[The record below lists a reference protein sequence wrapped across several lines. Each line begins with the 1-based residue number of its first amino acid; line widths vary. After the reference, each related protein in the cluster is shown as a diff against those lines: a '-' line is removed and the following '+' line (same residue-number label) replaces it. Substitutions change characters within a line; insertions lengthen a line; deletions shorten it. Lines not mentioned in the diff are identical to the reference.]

1 MKNLHAKLP
10 KEYQVKALCGLFGV
24 SKQAYYKHDDDK
36 TMLYM
41 AQEEFVVQYI
51 REVRVLDPGIGGKK
65 LWEMY
70 RREFQ
75 GNNPVGRDRFMD
87 IVDRYGLKV
96 RQRIRAPRTTDSTH
110 NLPVYPNLVKDY
122 IPMAPNRLIVSDITY
137 IVMWVDEYTYVFCYL
152 SIVLDAYTE
161 EIVGWSIGESLSTKY
176 PIMALMMALDYIMHH
191 GGDTYNLIH
200 HSDRGCQ
207 YASHN
212 YVNILTKNNVRISM
226 TESGDPKDNAQAER
240 INNTIKNELLKG
252 KTFRSLDEVRDAVA
266 KAVEFYKKRRP
277 HMSID
282 MMTPVEARQY
292 SGPMVKRW
300 RSYREEAI
308 AKNNPTIGLPDT
320 SVQGFPFGLRPQVN
334 PCTE

>member
-1 MKNLHAKLP
+1 VNNLHARSP

-36 TMLYM
+36 AMLYM

-51 REVRVLDPGIGGKK
+51 REVRVLDPGIGGRK

-96 RQRIRAPRTTDSTH
+96 RQRIRTPRTTDSTH
-110 NLPVYPNLVKDY
+110 NLPVYPNLVKGY
-122 IPMAPNRLIVSDITY
+122 IPMAPNRLVVSDITY
-137 IVMWVDEYTYVFCYL
+137 IVIWVDEYTYEFCYL
-152 SIVLDAYTE
+152 SMVLDAYTE
-161 EIVGWSIGESLSTKY
+161 EIVGWSVGESLSTKY
-176 PIMALMMALDYIMHH
+176 PVEALVMAFDYIRHH
-191 GGDTYNLIH
+191 GGDTDNLIH

-207 YASHN
+207 YASHD
-212 YVNILTKNNVRISM
+212 YVNMLMENNVKISM
-226 TESGDPKDNAQAER
+226 TESGDPKDNAQAEC
-240 INNTIKNELLKG
+240 INNTMKNELLKG
-252 KTFRSLDEVRDAVA
+252 MTFKSVDEVRAAVA
-266 KAVEFYKKRRP
+266 KAVEFYNKRRP

-282 MMTPVEARQY
+282 MMTPLEARQY
-292 SGPMVKRW
+292 SGPIEKRW
-300 RSYREEAI
+300 RSYREEAL
-308 AKNNPTIGLPDT
+308 AKTNPAIGLSYAP
-320 SVQGFPFGLRPQVN
+320 VQGFPSRLRPPVN